1 MMGRMNLYRLGRQAS
16 SLAERDLGALV
27 TAPAT
32 YSREPEG
39 GVGLNDLQRPLAT
52 ILWSLRAPSNSRYS
66 TIL

>member
-16 SLAERDLGALV
+16 SPAERDLGALV

-39 GVGLNDLQRPLAT
+39 GVGLNDSYGPM
-52 ILWSLRAPSNSRYS
+52 PV
-66 TIL
+66 